1 MVKPYPT
8 EVFKDVKFEDQL
20 KLNYAISNYGRFV
33 SYTTDLEKDGRLL
46 KGSVVEGYRIFRY
59 KLFGGP
65 KVKNKHAFFFHLVA
79 SHFLVPASELHQ
91 HIIHLDHNKMNDHF
105 SNLKWVTKEE
115 MLEHQ
120 KTSPAVQKAKA
131 NLIEFNKKRD
141 GQKLT
146 STEVIL
152 IKRKLADPNRKTR
165 LKMIAKQF
173 GISEMQLYRI
183 KSGENWGHIKID

>member
-1 MVKPYPT
+1 MVKPYPN
-8 EVFKDVKFEDQL
+8 EVFKEVKFEDSL
-20 KLNYAISNYGRFV
+20 KLHYAISNYGRFV
-33 SYTTDLEKDGRLL
+33 SYTNDCLKDGRLL
-46 KGSVVEGYRIFRY
+46 KGSTVEGYRIFRY
-59 KLFGGP
+59 KIFGGP
-65 KVKNKHAFFFHLVA
+65 KIKNKHAFFFHMVA
-79 SHFLVPASELHQ
+79 SEFLVPLTDKHLHV
-91 HIIHLDHNKMNDHF
+91 IHLDHNKMNDYF

-115 MLEHQ
+115 MIEHQ
-120 KTSPAVQKAKA
+120 KTSPAVKRAKEK
-131 NLIEFNKKRD
+131 LIEFNRNRD